1 MLNRN
6 EKLLVLIN
14 AIYFIAA
21 TMSAVFVN
29 VYLYA
34 FTGSIY
40 SMTAYAMVRFTM
52 IPLGFYVAGIISRK
66 WSLSTILTTGLIIII
81 SALGYL
87 LMFNHLFADNILLI
101 YVVGLIIGSGEGLY
115 WFSIVKLN
123 LKVSTRETRAK
134 FISTMGIF
142 NAASTIVAPFVAT
155 MIVRLSTTDSEGYI
169 RIFWIVI
176 VLQMLAAFVST
187 RVENFFETKT
197 YTVWDKLNL
206 KEDGQWRYVMTSH
219 FIFGLRDSMLIVM
232 TGILIYNATGGK
244 GSLYGDLLTGFA
256 VLNLIANTIASR
268 VIQRNNRIQIYFY
281 GALLLFTSTMMLV
294 LVPNLIG
301 AVYFGL
307 VNALAIPFV
316 SNTFNIIMMNAMQ
329 DYTEHENITG
339 RVIAK
344 EFALNGGRLLGMAM
358 TIALSFILPEP
369 YSLIAAVTFCS
380 VAIVVFV
387 VYARYYHTKRDAL
400 KQV

>member
-29 VYLYA
+29 VYLYT

-40 SMTAYAMVRFTM
+40 SMTTYAIVRFTM
-52 IPLGFYVAGIISRK
+52 IPLGFYIAGIVSRR
-66 WSLSTILTTGLIIII
+66 WSLSSILTTGLMIITI
-81 SALGYL
+81 SLGFL
-87 LMFNHLFADNILLI
+87 LMFNHLFGENILLI
-101 YVVGLIIGSGEGLY
+101 YMVGLILGTGEGLY
-115 WFSIVKLN
+115 WFAISKLN
-123 LKVSTRETRAK
+123 LQVSIRESRAK
-134 FISTMGIF
+134 FISMMGIF
-142 NAASTIVAPFVAT
+142 NSASTIVAPFVAT
-155 MIVRLSTTDSEGYI
+155 MIVRLSETDTEGYL

-176 VLQMLAAFVST
+176 VLQILAAFVST
-187 RVENFFETKT
+187 RVENFFETKA

-206 KEDGQWRYVMTSH
+206 KADGQWRYLMISH
-219 FIFGLRDSMLIVM
+219 FIFGIRDSMLIVM
-232 TGILIYNATGGK
+232 TGILIFNATGGR

-256 VLNLIANTIASR
+256 VLNLIANTVASR
-268 VIQRNNRIQIYFY
+268 VIQRNNRIHVYYY

-329 DYTEHENITG
+329 DYAEYENITG
-339 RVIAK
+339 RVIAR

-358 TIALSFILPEP
+358 TIALSFILPES

-380 VAIVVFV
+380 AAIVVLV
-387 VYARYYHTKRDAL
+387 LYAKKYHTKRDAL
-400 KQV
+400 KQI

>member
-1 MLNRN
+1 
-6 EKLLVLIN
+6 
-14 AIYFIAA
+14 
-21 TMSAVFVN
+21 
-29 VYLYA
+29 
-34 FTGSIY
+34 
-40 SMTAYAMVRFTM
+40 
-52 IPLGFYVAGIISRK
+52 
-66 WSLSTILTTGLIIII
+66 
-81 SALGYL
+81 
-87 LMFNHLFADNILLI
+87 
-101 YVVGLIIGSGEGLY
+101 
-115 WFSIVKLN
+115 
-123 LKVSTRETRAK
+123 
-134 FISTMGIF
+134 
-142 NAASTIVAPFVAT
+142 
-155 MIVRLSTTDSEGYI
+155 
-169 RIFWIVI
+169 
-176 VLQMLAAFVST
+176 
-187 RVENFFETKT
+187 
-197 YTVWDKLNL
+197 
-206 KEDGQWRYVMTSH
+206 MTSH

-232 TGILIYNATGGK
+232 TGILIYNATGGS

-380 VAIVVFV
+380 VAIVVLV
-387 VYARYYHTKRDAL
+387 VYAKNYHTKRDAL

>member
-1 MLNRN
+1 MIELAGGRYVFSDQDMD
-6 EKLLVLIN
+6 EDDGR
-14 AIYFIAA
+14 A
-21 TMSAVFVN
+21 TMNMQQEAF
-29 VYLYA
+29 YA
-34 FTGSIY
+34 G
-40 SMTAYAMVRFTM
+40 ARD
-52 IPLGFYVAGIISRK
+52 
-66 WSLSTILTTGLIIII
+66 
-81 SALGYL
+81 
-87 LMFNHLFADNILLI
+87 AD
-101 YVVGLIIGSGEGLY
+101 
-115 WFSIVKLN
+115 
-123 LKVSTRETRAK
+123 
-134 FISTMGIF
+134 
-142 NAASTIVAPFVAT
+142 
-155 MIVRLSTTDSEGYI
+155 
-169 RIFWIVI
+169 
-176 VLQMLAAFVST
+176 
-187 RVENFFETKT
+187 
-197 YTVWDKLNL
+197 
-206 KEDGQWRYVMTSH
+206 
-219 FIFGLRDSMLIVM
+219 
-232 TGILIYNATGGK
+232 ILIYNATGGK

-301 AVYFGL
+301 AIYFGL

-380 VAIVVFV
+380 VAIVVLV
-387 VYARYYHTKRDAL
+387 VYARNYHTKRDAL

>member
-40 SMTAYAMVRFTM
+40 SMTAFAMVRFTM

-87 LMFNHLFADNILLI
+87 LMFNHLFTNNILLI
-101 YVVGLIIGSGEGLY
+101 YGVGLIIGSGEGLY

-155 MIVRLSTTDSEGYI
+155 MIVRLSNSDTEGYI

-187 RVENFFETKT
+187 RVENFFETKS

-206 KEDGQWRYVMTSH
+206 KGGWAMALCHDQSIS
-219 FIFGLRDSMLIVM
+219 IFGLRDSMLIVM
-232 TGILIYNATGGK
+232 TGILIYNATG
-244 GSLYGDLLTGFA
+244 
-256 VLNLIANTIASR
+256 R
-268 VIQRNNRIQIYFY
+268 
-281 GALLLFTSTMMLV
+281 
-294 LVPNLIG
+294 
-301 AVYFGL
+301 
-307 VNALAIPFV
+307 
-316 SNTFNIIMMNAMQ
+316 
-329 DYTEHENITG
+329 
-339 RVIAK
+339 
-344 EFALNGGRLLGMAM
+344 
-358 TIALSFILPEP
+358 
-369 YSLIAAVTFCS
+369 
-380 VAIVVFV
+380 
-387 VYARYYHTKRDAL
+387 
-400 KQV
+400 